1 MSPREVAEYL
11 GVSVAVV
18 YRLIHAGKLGAVN
31 VGGQYRITAAALR
44 KLLEDEINV

>member
-31 VGGQYRITAAALR
+31 VGVNTA
-44 KLLEDEINV
+44 